1 MFLTENR
8 LIFFWKHIRRVC
20 CFSMTALFADNVNF
34 PLFFVCRTILCGEF
48 IACFT
53 YFNCNVDITGLGRN
67 GSFFK
72 IFCDHTA
79 ASWIVITNPFN
90 SKFSRLFADFCF
102 YNVSWF
108 FKICSL
114 FLFCFYDFIHNLCP
128 YFFMSVIRSKICI
141 LVIAHPDRSCMIR
154 SITAEPVIVTV

>member
-1 MFLTENR
+1 MFLAENR
-8 LIFFWKHIRRVC
+8 LIFFWKHIRSVC

-34 PLFFVCRTILCGEF
+34 SLFFVCRTILCGEF

-114 FLFCFYDFIHNLCP
+114 FLFCFET
-128 YFFMSVIRSKICI
+128 FFWCGSEALAVYSVM
-141 LVIAHPDRSCMIR
+141 LGAHYSFYSLQHAVLRVDLR
-154 SITAEPVIVTV
+154 

>member
-1 MFLTENR
+1 MFLAENR
-8 LIFFWKHIRRVC
+8 LIFFWKQIRSVC

-72 IFCDHTA
+72 IFCGHTA

-90 SKFSRLFADFCF
+90 SKFSRFFADFCF

-114 FLFCFYDFIHNLCP
+114 FLFCFETSFWCGLETLVVY
-128 YFFMSVIRSKICI
+128 SVMLGEHYSFYSLQHAVLRAD
-141 LVIAHPDRSCMIR
+141 LR
-154 SITAEPVIVTV
+154 

>member
-1 MFLTENR
+1 MFLAKNR
-8 LIFFWKHIRRVC
+8 LIFFWKQIRSVC

-34 PLFFVCRTILCGEF
+34 SLFFVCRTILCGEF

-114 FLFCFYDFIHNLCP
+114 FLFCFETFFWCGSEALVVYSVMLGAHYSFYNLQHA
-128 YFFMSVIRSKICI
+128 VLRAD
-141 LVIAHPDRSCMIR
+141 LH
-154 SITAEPVIVTV
+154 

>member
-1 MFLTENR
+1 
-8 LIFFWKHIRRVC
+8 
-20 CFSMTALFADNVNF
+20 MTALFADNIKF
-34 PLFFVCRTILCGEF
+34 SLFFVCRTILCGEF

-102 YNVSWF
+102 YNVSGACTWVF
-108 FKICSL
+108 L
-114 FLFCFYDFIHNLCP
+114 FLGGG
-128 YFFMSVIRSKICI
+128 YFFGNIPFIKQNFSYVTMGIILFSLTPIIFEVIRSRRAK
-141 LVIAHPDRSCMIR
+141 
-154 SITAEPVIVTV
+154 

>member
-1 MFLTENR
+1 MFLAENR
-8 LIFFWKHIRRVC
+8 LIFFWKHIRSVC

-34 PLFFVCRTILCGEF
+34 SLFFVCRTILCGEF

-79 ASWIVITNPFN
+79 ASWIVITNLFN

-108 FKICSL
+108 LKSVVCS
-114 FLFCFYDFIHNLCP
+114 CFV
-128 YFFMSVIRSKICI
+128 FMISFMTFAQRRLWNSRSLSGNSAC
-141 LVIAHPDRSCMIR
+141 VSYVAQM
-154 SITAEPVIVTV
+154 AAV

>member
-1 MFLTENR
+1 MFLAENR
-8 LIFFWKHIRRVC
+8 LIFFWKHIRSVC

-34 PLFFVCRTILCGEF
+34 SLFFVCRTILCGEF

-79 ASWIVITNPFN
+79 ASWIVITNLFN

-114 FLFCFYDFIHNLCP
+114 FLFCFETSFWCGLETLVVYSVMLGAHYSFYNL
-128 YFFMSVIRSKICI
+128 
-141 LVIAHPDRSCMIR
+141 
-154 SITAEPVIVTV
+154 

>member
-1 MFLTENR
+1 MFLAENR
-8 LIFFWKHIRRVC
+8 LIFFWKHIRSVC

-34 PLFFVCRTILCGEF
+34 SLFFVCRTILCGEF

-79 ASWIVITNPFN
+79 ASWIVITNLDFQYQLMN
-90 SKFSRLFADFCF
+90 NREFCEGKADTGFIERLLKLD
-102 YNVSWF
+102 
-108 FKICSL
+108 
-114 FLFCFYDFIHNLCP
+114 
-128 YFFMSVIRSKICI
+128 
-141 LVIAHPDRSCMIR
+141 
-154 SITAEPVIVTV
+154 